1 MDEQAATAAVED
13 MHRSPIPAA
22 PTSPFSS
29 PLATSSIDTA
39 TEATGERREEDSSD
53 KNVEDVAPP
62 VSQVDVEFTL
72 YINTASLPMR
82 TCDYGL
88 REIKLD

>member
-1 MDEQAATAAVED
+1 

-22 PTSPFSS
+22 PTPPLSS
-29 PLATSSIDTA
+29 SLATSSSVSNDAA

-72 YINTASLPMR
+72 YI
-82 TCDYGL
+82 
-88 REIKLD
+88 